1 MIRTDLKQDDMPKTW
16 YNILPD
22 LPEDL
27 PPPVDETGKALET
40 LKLAMPSRV
49 LEYEFSRERYPEIP
63 DAIYEKYMQI
73 GRPTPIIRAKKLEEY
88 LGNSV
93 RIYLKMESYTYSGS
107 HKINSALAHV
117 YFATED
123 NAKFVST
130 ETGAG
135 QWGSAVALA
144 SALFRIPAHIF
155 MVRASFYAKPYRKYL
170 MEMYGA
176 DAHPSPSDF
185 TPYGREVL
193 KQLPDTSGS
202 LGISISEAIH
212 YALENGGKYVA
223 GSVINS
229 DILFKTIAGMEAKKQ
244 MEMIDVDPDYIV
256 GVVGGGSNY
265 AALAFPFLGDE
276 LRKGHVKRKYI
287 AAGSKEVPKMTEGEY
302 RYDYPDTGKVLP
314 MLKMFTLGYQFI
326 PPAVYAGGLRYHAVA
341 PTLSLLM
348 NRGIVESRDYNQD
361 EAFRW
366 AKLFS
371 ELEGYIPAPET
382 SHALPIIKEIA
393 DKAKKEGTVKNVL
406 VSFSGH
412 GLLDLAN
419 YAEAMGFK

>member
-1 MIRTDLKQDDMPKTW
+1 MIRIDLRQDEMPDHW

-22 LPEDL
+22 MHGELPA
-27 PPPVDETGKALET
+27 PKDETGKAFDI
-40 LKLAMPSRV
+40 LKQAIPSKI
-49 LEYEFSRERYPEIP
+49 LEYEFSQERFPKIP
-63 DAIYEKYMQI
+63 DEIIEKYMQI

-88 LGNSV
+88 LGGN
-93 RIYLKMESYTYSGS
+93 IKIFLKMESYTYSGS

-117 YFATED
+117 YYAQQEG
-123 NAKFVST
+123 AKFVST

-144 SALFRIPAHIF
+144 SALFNMESHIF
-155 MVRASFYAKPYRKYL
+155 MVRGSFYAKPYRKYL
-170 MEMYGA
+170 MYMYGSHP
-176 DAHPSPSDF
+176 HPSPSEF
-185 TPYGREVL
+185 TKYGQEVL
-193 KQLPDTSGS
+193 KKMPDTPGS

-212 YALENGGKYVA
+212 YALENGGKYIA

-229 DILFKTIAGMEAKKQ
+229 DILFKTVAGMEARKQ
-244 MEMIDVDPDYIV
+244 MEMAGEDPDYII

-265 AALAFPFLGDE
+265 GALAFPFLADE
-276 LRKGHVKRKYI
+276 LSSGNIKRTYI
-287 AAGSKEVPKMTEGEY
+287 ASGSKEIPKMTEGEY

-314 MLKMFTLGYQFI
+314 LLKMYTIGYDFI

-348 NRGIVESRDYNQD
+348 QKGIVSARDYDQD
-361 EAFRW
+361 EAFKW

-371 ELEGYIPAPET
+371 RLEGYIPAPET
-382 SHALPIIKEIA
+382 SHALPILKEIA
-393 DKAKKEGTVKNVL
+393 DNNKGEKKTVL

-412 GLLDLAN
+412 GLLDLGN
-419 YAEAMGFK
+419 YAEAMHFE

>member
-393 DKAKKEGTVKNVL
+393 DKAMKEGTVKNVL